1 MQGKVG
7 PMKAPVLGV
16 FLVLAV
22 AAPMVAQQYKDPDET
37 PKDAVIKRDETV
49 KPEGRYA
56 NMPDEAVPYRRF
68 TKPYYDWFVRED
80 TLQYNGAADQRPDG
94 DPAHLRE
101 IAIGFMSPLENN
113 PESAFGIPELHGAQ
127 LAIEEANARGGYKGK
142 PYALKIHNE
151 SALWGASS
159 AELVKMRFNENCWAM
174 VGCVDG
180 QNCHIA
186 LRTSL
191 KLEVPIVDVG
201 TTDPTVT
208 ETRIQWLLHN
218 FPDDRQQ
225 GYTLADYVFK
235 NLKLKRIGV
244 LRTQTRYA
252 RIGVEKFND
261 EARRMGHQPVL
272 EVKFERGDK
281 DFSPQLRMLRDAKIE
296 GLVIWGEA
304 EEAGLILK
312 QMRHMGMNQPVFGGS
327 RLAYP
332 RLLELA
338 GPAAEGLVVTSPL
351 DPTRKDPKWVAFHDA
366 YRQKFHDEP
375 IDYAASA
382 YDGANILIAAIEK
395 AGLNRGRIMDVLRNF
410 QMKAYQGVVGTD
422 YFDYTLNN
430 ISPVN
435 LARVKDGKFEYWL
448 APRQAG
454 HEGAAHTGGQ

>member
-1 MQGKVG
+1 MNR
-7 PMKAPVLGV
+7 PFFSALVL
-16 FLVLAV
+16 LAV
-22 AAPMVAQQYKDPDET
+22 ALPVAAQYKDPDET
-37 PKDAVIKRDETV
+37 PKDAVVKRDETV

-56 NMPDEAVPYRRF
+56 NMPDEAVPYGRF

-80 TLQYNGAADQRPDG
+80 TLQYNGAADLRTDG
-94 DPAHLRE
+94 NPARLSE
-101 IAIGFMSPLENN
+101 IAIGFFSPLENN
-113 PESAFGIPELHGAQ
+113 PEMVFGVPALHGAQ
-127 LAIEEANARGGYKGK
+127 LALDQANARGGYHGK
-142 PYALKIHNE
+142 LYALKLHSE

-159 AELVKMRFNENCWAM
+159 AELVKMLFDENCWGM
-174 VGCVDG
+174 VGCIDG
-180 QNCHIA
+180 QNCHIL

-191 KLEVPIVDVG
+191 KLEMPMVDIG

-208 ETRIQWLLHN
+208 ETRIPWLLHN

-261 EARRMGHQPVL
+261 EARRMGRQPIL

-281 DFSPQLRMLRDAKIE
+281 DFSHQLSMLRDAKVE

-312 QMRHMGMNQPVFGGS
+312 QMRQMGMTQPVFGGS

-332 RLLELA
+332 RLLEIA
-338 GPAAEGLVVTSPL
+338 GPAAEGLVVTSAL
-351 DPTRKDPKWVAFHDA
+351 DPTRKDPKWVAFRDA
-366 YRQKFHDEP
+366 YRQKFHEEP

-382 YDGANILIAAIEK
+382 YDGMNILIAAIEK
-395 AGLNRGRIMDVLRNF
+395 TGLNRGRIMDVLRDY
-410 QMKAYQGVVGTD
+410 QMKTYQGVAGTD
-422 YFDYTLNN
+422 YFDHTLNN
-430 ISPVN
+430 IAPVSM
-435 LARVKDGKFEYWL
+435 ARVKNGNFEYWL
-448 APRQAG
+448 APRQSG
-454 HEGAAHTGGQ
+454 HEGAAHSSGK

>member
-1 MQGKVG
+1 
-7 PMKAPVLGV
+7 MKRSLLCA
-16 FLVLAV
+16 LVLL
-22 AAPMVAQQYKDPDET
+22 AASVPGTGQYKDPDEM
-37 PKDAVIKRDETV
+37 PKDSFVKQDETV
-49 KPEGRYA
+49 KPDGRYA

-68 TKPYYDWFVRED
+68 TKPYYDWFVRDD
-80 TLQYNGAADQRPDG
+80 TIQYHGAADQHPSGNPSR
-94 DPAHLRE
+94 LQE
-101 IAIGFMSPLENN
+101 IAIGFMGPIENN
-113 PESAFGIPELHGAQ
+113 PESIYGLPMLHGAQ
-127 LAIEEANARGGYKGK
+127 LAIEQANAHGGYHGK
-142 PYALKIHNE
+142 PFALKIHNE

-159 AELVKMRFNENCWAM
+159 TELVKMLFDENCWAM

-186 LRTSL
+186 NRVTL

-281 DFSPQLRMLRDAKIE
+281 DFSHQLGMLRDAKIE

-304 EEAGLILK
+304 AEAGLILK
-312 QMRHMGMNQPVFGGS
+312 QMRQMGMKQPVFGGS
-327 RLAYP
+327 RLAYSQV
-332 RLLELA
+332 LAIA
-338 GPAAEGLVVTSPL
+338 GPAAEGLVVTSAL
-351 DPTRKDPKWVAFHDA
+351 DPTRADPKWVAFRDA
-366 YRQKFHDEP
+366 YRTKFHEDP
-375 IDYAASA
+375 IDYAAYA
-382 YDGANILIAAIEK
+382 YDGVNLLIAAIEK
-395 AGLNRGRIMDVLRNF
+395 TGLNRGRIMDALRDY
-410 QMKAYQGVVGTD
+410 QMKTYRGVTGTN
-422 YFDYTLNN
+422 YFDHTLNN
-430 ISPVN
+430 LAPVN

-448 APRQAG
+448 APRQHG
-454 HEGAAHTGGQ
+454 HEGTSQATGK